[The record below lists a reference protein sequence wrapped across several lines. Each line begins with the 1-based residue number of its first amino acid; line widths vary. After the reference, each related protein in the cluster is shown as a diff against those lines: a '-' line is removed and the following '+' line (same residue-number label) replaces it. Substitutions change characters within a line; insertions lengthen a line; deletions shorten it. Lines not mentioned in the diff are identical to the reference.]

1 MNDIVG
7 HAMGMMRI
15 ERLRATLAPLRAALL
30 SHPIYGEIDG
40 LAALRLFMEHH
51 VFAVWDFMSLLKALQ
66 RRICCND
73 VPWLPSAD
81 HASAR
86 LINEIVLAEESDED
100 GRGGFA
106 SHFALYVRAMARCGA
121 DTSTVEWFLAELRR
135 GSPLTAALDTAGVP
149 GCAREFVRR
158 TFAVID
164 GGDLV
169 GLAATFTFSREDLL
183 PDVFRR
189 IVDALHEEAG
199 GRLDDF
205 RYYLHRHIGLDGDEH
220 GPMAARIVQSLC
232 GDHEERWEVAGRAA
246 IVALE
251 ARRDLWDGMHAA
263 IRGLTGFAN
272 QARR

>member
-1 MNDIVG
+1 MNDGVG
-7 HAMGMMRI
+7 QAMGTMRI
-15 ERLRATLAPLRAALL
+15 ERLQARLAPLRAALS
-30 SHPIYGEIDG
+30 SHRIYEEIDG

-51 VFAVWDFMSLLKALQ
+51 VFAVWDFMSLLKGLQ
-66 RRICCND
+66 RRLCCND
-73 VPWLPSAD
+73 VPWLPPAD

-86 LINEIVLAEESDED
+86 LVNEIVLAEESDED
-100 GRGGFA
+100 GRDGFI

-121 DTSTVEWFLAELRR
+121 DTSTVERFLTELRR

-149 GCAREFVRR
+149 ACARAFVRR

-183 PDVFRR
+183 PDLFRR
-189 IVDALHEEAG
+189 IVDALHKEAG

-220 GPMAARIVQSLC
+220 GPMAARLVQSLC
-232 GDHEERWEVAGRAA
+232 GDHDGRWEVAARAA
-246 IVALE
+246 LVALE

-263 IRGLTGFAN
+263 IRGFRG
-272 QARR
+272 

>member
-1 MNDIVG
+1 LGNANRMNDNIAG
-7 HAMGMMRI
+7 HALGTMQI
-15 ERLRATLAPLRAALL
+15 ERLRARLAPLRAALS

-66 RRICCND
+66 QRLCCND
-73 VPWLPSAD
+73 VPWLPPAD

-86 LINEIVLAEESDED
+86 LVNEIVLAEESDED
-100 GRGGFA
+100 GSGGFA

-121 DTSTVEWFLAELRR
+121 DTSTVERFLDELRR

-169 GLAATFTFSREDLL
+169 GLAATFTFGREDLL
-183 PDVFRR
+183 PDLFRR
-189 IVDALHEEAG
+189 IVDGLSEEAG
-199 GRLDDF
+199 GGLDDF

-220 GPMAARIVQSLC
+220 GPMATRLVQSHC
-232 GDHEERWEVAGRAA
+232 GDDEGRWEVAERAA
-246 IVALE
+246 VAALE
-251 ARRDLWDGMHAA
+251 ARRDLWDGMRAA
-263 IRGLTGFAN
+263 IRG
-272 QARR
+272 